1 MEELKFEQALKRLE
15 DIVQEL
21 EQGELELDR
30 SLEIFEEGVKLAR
43 LCTNKLDEA
52 NRRIEVL
59 TADEEGGLRY
69 QPFPVVDEEPGG
81 EEA

>member
-43 LCTNKLDEA
+43 LCTRKLDEA

-59 TADEEGGLRY
+59 TADQDGGLSSR
-69 QPFPVVDEEPGG
+69 PFPGADQEPDS